1 MKKIFIFGSGSI
13 GNHLTNAGLRS
24 GYEVYIT
31 DKSEM
36 ALKRMKNEL
45 FKKRYGYWSNKIKI
59 IKNNELKK
67 IYRTKFDLVIIGT
80 PPKSHIKLYEFCKKN
95 MTYKKIL
102 IEKPLC
108 VYNENFKNIIS
119 LNKYIFCGYNHSV
132 SDSFRYFIKLL
143 NDNKKNYFF
152 STIKWKEGWTGIL
165 NAHYWLKDEFS
176 SYLGNIEE
184 GGGAIHEHSH
194 PIHLAVLILK
204 TLSKENIKVETSN
217 LVYKYNKKVRYDSF
231 ANILLKS
238 KKFKIDLEIDLL
250 EPGSKK
256 EVTVYFKNF
265 IMRWIHNY
273 TKSSDA
279 VIIYSKFKYKIKLFK
294 KNRETEFISELK
306 DIAKTDNKNKYKN
319 SKLNVSNAL
328 EVMNIIKK
336 VIKNEN
342 LRAN

>member
-1 MKKIFIFGSGSI
+1 MKKIFIFGAGSI
-13 GNHLTNAGLRS
+13 GNHLTNASLKS

-31 DKSEM
+31 DKSEI
-36 ALKRMKNEL
+36 ALKRMKTEL
-45 FKKRYGYWSNKIKI
+45 FKKRYGYWSEKIKI
-59 IKNNELKK
+59 VKNNDLKK
-67 IYRTKFDLVIIGT
+67 FYKTKFDLVIIGT

-95 MTYKKIL
+95 MNYKKIL

-108 VYNENFKNIIS
+108 VYNEDFKNIIP
-119 LNKYIFCGYNHSV
+119 LNKYIFCGYNHSA

-143 NDNKKNYFF
+143 KDNKKNYFF

-279 VIIYSKFKYKIKLFK
+279 VIIYNKFKYKIKLFK

-306 DIAKTDNKNKYKN
+306 DIEKTNNKNKYKN

-328 EVMNIIKK
+328 EVMNVVKK

-342 LRAN
+342 LRTN